1 MNDLTIPQELANKPL
16 TLHQQSLDLVVCDQG
31 SCEAAIALA
40 GHAAG
45 TVKKLEDFFDPNIAT
60 AHKLHKD
67 LVAQKKKVIEP
78 AQQAKDIA
86 KSKALAWQQA
96 EEEKRL
102 AEQRRLQAEADL
114 KARQE
119 RERLEAKAA
128 AAKRPETVAKYEE
141 AAAQVQAPVVL
152 VPPPA
157 RIAGAVGRETWK
169 AQIED
174 YTLLWQFIFA
184 NQRTDL
190 VTINVKELER
200 LAKAQQGQAKVPG
213 VRFYVEH
220 DLAVK
225 SA

>member
-1 MNDLTIPQELANKPL
+1 VNDLTIPQELMNQLIPL
-16 TLHQQSLDLVVCDQG
+16 HPQVEALVVCDQA
-31 SCEAAIALA
+31 SCEQAIALA
-40 GHAAG
+40 AQAG
-45 TVKKLEDFFDPNIAT
+45 RMVTNLEAFFKPNIKDAYDH
-60 AHKLHKD
+60 HKK
-67 LVAQKKKVIEP
+67 LVAQMNSVLDPLK
-78 AQQAKDIA
+78 ADKDIA
-86 KSKALAWQQA
+86 KGKALAWQQA